1 MEIYELAGKELKIIV
16 LKKISKLKKNTDS
29 SVKPGKYFTNKM
41 RSSTKRN
48 YKSKKFLKT
57 NKF

>member
-16 LKKISKLKKNTDS
+16 LKNISKLKKNTDS

-41 RSSTKRN
+41 SSTKRN
-48 YKSKKFLKT
+48 HKSKKFLKT